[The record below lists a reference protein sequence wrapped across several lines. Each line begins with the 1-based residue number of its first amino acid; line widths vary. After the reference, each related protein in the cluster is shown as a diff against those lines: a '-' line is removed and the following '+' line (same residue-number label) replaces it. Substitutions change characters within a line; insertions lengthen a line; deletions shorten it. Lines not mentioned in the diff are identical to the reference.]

1 MSLLARLDR
10 PPAVPPIAIP
20 RAEVSALAPVPV
32 DPGSCGRV
40 AMLVPSLARGGA
52 ERIVAELTEGLGAA
66 GVPGLTIVLR
76 DDPNGYRLDE
86 SGTMRVLRL
95 GSLPAE
101 QRLTAA
107 IAALGEHAPAPVY
120 THLIRREALESL
132 WQAGLRTVPVIH
144 NAPPGW
150 LDEATAY
157 EHPMVPFVVAVCAD
171 IADALRAAG
180 LTRPIR
186 IIRHRL
192 PPRRLPPAGSRARIR
207 TALGIAEDEVLIGMI
222 GRFRLQ
228 KAYTRA
234 VRVLA
239 ATARRLPCRL
249 AILGGWNHGFGQG
262 AEARA
267 AVERLA
273 HELGIRDRL
282 ILVGD
287 VAETEPWL
295 DAFDVY
301 LSTSVYEG
309 LSIATM
315 EAQRAGL
322 PVVASDAG
330 GQRELIGPND
340 RLLPQ
345 DAAPEDYAQ
354 AILDAAAGPRP
365 APPPPRSAADRG
377 ALRLWPWLTR
387 HGPAAVARPRD
398 GVLFV
403 TANLNAGGAQRSL
416 VILLTHLPAT
426 DRTLLAVTGPTTI
439 GPHIAAL
446 RQAGRTVLALPPTL
460 GAADRADRLL
470 SLIDRHDVA
479 TLCFWNL
486 DAPTKLALAA
496 ALSGGPVRLIDAS
509 PGPMLFGEL
518 DAAAPMA
525 AALSFGRAA
534 YFQALD
540 CFIAKYRDGVAP
552 GLAPERLRIVP
563 NGVGRPS
570 GPVRLLVP
578 EGWDPTLA
586 VVTTGRIVPDKRL
599 ELLIEAARLLA
610 CRVPGASLSIAGAV
624 DPRHQDYADGLAR
637 QIRRDRIGN
646 VHFLGA
652 QPDVLAYLAG
662 FAAFVMVSRNQ
673 GCPNASLEAMACGL
687 PVVANADGGTG
698 EQVIDGE
705 TGYLL
710 QDPTPALVAERLAR
724 LLRDPA
730 LARRLGAAGQS
741 RAREHFSVP
750 AMVEGYR
757 RALGLS
763 RFGEARP

>member
-1 MSLLARLDR
+1 MTLLARLDR
-10 PPAVPPIAIP
+10 PLAATPVIVP
-20 RAEVSALAPVPV
+20 RAEPSPLAPIPV
-32 DPGSCGRV
+32 DPGSFGRV

-52 ERIVAELTEGLGAA
+52 ERIVAELTDGLGAA

-76 DDPNGYRLDE
+76 DDPNGYRLDDT
-86 SGTMRVLRL
+86 GTMRVLRL
-95 GSLPAE
+95 GGLPADR
-101 QRLTAA
+101 RLPAA

-120 THLIRREALESL
+120 THLIRREALEQL
-132 WQAGLRTVPVIH
+132 WQVGLRTAPVIH

-150 LDEATAY
+150 LDEAAAY

-171 IADALRAAG
+171 IADALRTAG

-192 PPRRLPPAGSRARIR
+192 PPRCRPPADSRARIR
-207 TALGIAEDEVLIGMI
+207 AALGVSADEILIGMI

-239 ATARRLPCRL
+239 ATARLLPCRL
-249 AILGGWNHGFGQG
+249 AILGGWEHGFGQG

-267 AVERLA
+267 AVELLA
-273 HELGIRDRL
+273 RELGIRDRL
-282 ILVGD
+282 ILAGD

-295 DAFDVY
+295 DAFDIY
-301 LSTSVYEG
+301 LNTSVYEG

-340 RLLPQ
+340 TLLPQ
-345 DAAPEDYAQ
+345 DAAAEDYAQ
-354 AILDAAAGPRP
+354 AILDAADRARP
-365 APPPPRSAADRG
+365 AAAARSAADRG
-377 ALRLWPWLTR
+377 ALRLWPWLALQ
-387 HGPAAVARPRD
+387 GPAALARPRD

-416 VILLTHLPAT
+416 VTLLTHLPAT
-426 DRTLLAVTGPTTI
+426 DRALLAVTGPTTI
-439 GPHIAAL
+439 GAHVAAL
-446 RQAGRTVLALPPTL
+446 RQAGRSVLALPPML

-470 SLIDRHDVA
+470 SLIERQNVA

-496 ALSGGPVRLIDAS
+496 ALAGGPVRLVDAS
-509 PGPMLFGEL
+509 PGPMLFTEL
-518 DAAAPMA
+518 DAAVPMA
-525 AALSFGRAA
+525 AALGIGRDD

-540 CFIAKYRDGVAP
+540 CFIAKYRDGIAP
-552 GLAPERLRIVP
+552 GLVPERTSIVP
-563 NGVGRPS
+563 NGVTRPS
-570 GPVRLLVP
+570 GMVRRRVLP
-578 EGWDPTLA
+578 EGWDPALA

-599 ELLIEAARLLA
+599 EILIEAARLLA
-610 CRVPGASLSIAGAV
+610 RLVPGASLSISGAV
-624 DPRHQDYADGLAR
+624 DPRHQAYADGLAG
-637 QIRRDRIGN
+637 QIRRDRIDN

-652 QPDVLAYLAG
+652 QPDVFAYLDG

-710 QDPTPALVAERLAR
+710 QEPTPALVADRLAR

-741 RAREHFSVP
+741 RARTHFSVP

-757 RALGLS
+757 LVLGLS
-763 RFGEARP
+763 RFGEACS